1 MFKAIFIL
9 SFIFVNI
16 CLAEQNPTTKKI
28 KLGMSN
34 ALTGPASQ
42 LGKELSKGAF
52 VYFKQLNNL
61 GGINRQLIELI
72 SLDDGYE
79 PKNTVRNTKILIEQK
94 QVLALFG
101 YVGTPTSHA
110 ILPILKQTN
119 IPYLMPFTGA
129 DFLRIP
135 VVDNIFNLRASYLQE
150 AQAQVDF
157 LVNNMKFRQIAL
169 VIQADEFGLAAQRS
183 YIETLK
189 QYNLKPVIN
198 ERFKRNSNDIEKVLV
213 HLKSKPLDAIIF
225 VGTYQPFSHLINL
238 SYEQGL
244 RPFFSTLSF
253 VSSQDAFSR
262 LDHPSKVL
270 VSEVM
275 PEPYQCQ
282 WKICQQFIQDMTK
295 AGYQRLNRLQL
306 EGYLN
311 AHIFSLV
318 AKQCGDNLTRD
329 CLMKKFESF
338 DYNQGG
344 LNISFSPNNHQGL
357 SQVYL
362 SFSDAAKED

>member
-1 MFKAIFIL
+1 
-9 SFIFVNI
+9 
-16 CLAEQNPTTKKI
+16 
-28 KLGMSN
+28 MSN

-42 LGKELSKGAF
+42 LGTELSKGAL

-61 GGINRQLIELI
+61 GGINRQRVELI

-79 PKNTVRNTKILIEQK
+79 PQNTVLNSKILIEQ

-135 VVDNIFNLRASYLQE
+135 VVTNIFNLRASYLQE

-157 LVNNMKFRQIAL
+157 LVNHKNFRQIAL
-169 VIQADEFGLAAQRS
+169 VIQADEFGLAGQRS
-183 YIETLK
+183 YVQALK
-189 QYNLKPVIN
+189 QYNLKPVII
-198 ERFKRNSNDIEKVLV
+198 ERFKRNSNDIEKVLL
-213 HLKSKPLDAIIF
+213 HLKSKPLEAIVF

-238 SYEQGL
+238 SYEQGFH
-244 RPFFSTLSF
+244 PFFSTLSF
-253 VSSQDAFSR
+253 VSSQDTFSR
-262 LDHPSKVL
+262 LEHPSKVL

-282 WKICQQFIQDMTK
+282 WQICQQFIQDMTK
-295 AGYQRLNRLQL
+295 AGYRQLNRLQL

-329 CLMKKFESF
+329 CLITKFESF

-344 LNISFSPNNHQGL
+344 FNVSFSPNNHQGL

-362 SFSDAAKED
+362 SFSEAAKEEQQLYK